1 MTNPIAS
8 IPVKIERVKR
18 VTDLSSWLAFYGEP
32 QPDKI
37 PTGAMTTFEPL
48 QKIVAGGKSR
58 GLCAV
63 RRADGRTWKHEFDE
77 MRARAAGA

>member
-18 VTDLSSWLAFYGEP
+18 VKDLSSWLAFYGEP
-32 QPDKI
+32 HPDKI

-48 QKIVAGGKSR
+48 QKIVAGGKSL
-58 GLCAV
+58 GLNAV

-77 MRARAAGA
+77 VRARAVAA